1 MLQHERALQIHRAVQ
16 AARKLKMTFE
26 QRPGCSEL
34 IDDFFSVQ
42 ILTSI
47 SVLACYN
54 PARMPPYP
62 NLVSD
67 STLVQD
73 TIDLLT
79 GSGGRAAASEIVD
92 AVFKLSHI
100 DDELAGLLVADLV
113 RNDRRFKIVEN
124 TVELLEDDSRSR
136 LLKDL
141 DFVVVD
147 VEATGAKTPPNRL
160 IELGAYRIRGG
171 RIVDKFLSLV
181 NPEIPIPRFVAALTG
196 ISNEMVKRAPVFA
209 DVAPQWL
216 DFVSDSVLVAH
227 NAPFDTSFL
236 NHEIS
241 RVYPGHRMV
250 NPHLCTVMLSRRA
263 LPDLSNHRLDTI
275 ANHFSIPIISRHRA
289 GSDALATA
297 EIFIRILTELAETHG
312 IKDLA
317 AARSFQYPELSAV

>member
-1 MLQHERALQIHRAVQ
+1 M
-16 AARKLKMTFE
+16 
-26 QRPGCSEL
+26 S
-34 IDDFFSVQ
+34 
-42 ILTSI
+42 
-47 SVLACYN
+47 
-54 PARMPPYP
+54 PYP

-67 STLVQD
+67 SNLVQD
-73 TIDLLT
+73 TIELLT
-79 GSGGRAAASEIVD
+79 CSGGRAAASEIVD
-92 AVFKLSHI
+92 AVFKISHV
-100 DDELAGLLVADLV
+100 DDELAGKLVFDLIG
-113 RNDRRFKIVEN
+113 NDRRFKLIENN
-124 TVELLEDDSRSR
+124 TVELLQDDSHSR

-181 NPEIPIPRFVAALTG
+181 NPEIPIPRFVASLTG
-196 ISNEMVKRAPVFA
+196 ISNDMVKNAPVFA
-209 DVAPQWL
+209 EVAPQWL

-241 RVYPGHRMV
+241 RVYANHRMV
-250 NPHLCTVMLSRRA
+250 NPHLCTVRLSRRA
-263 LPDLSNHRLDTI
+263 FPDLSNHRLETI
-275 ANHFSIPIISRHRA
+275 AHHFSIPIASRHRA

-297 EIFIRILTELAETHG
+297 EIFIVLLTELEETHG

-317 AARSFQYPELSAV
+317 AARNFQFPAPAEQAALT

>member
-1 MLQHERALQIHRAVQ
+1 MA
-16 AARKLKMTFE
+16 
-26 QRPGCSEL
+26 
-34 IDDFFSVQ
+34 
-42 ILTSI
+42 
-47 SVLACYN
+47 
-54 PARMPPYP
+54 PPYS

-73 TIDLLT
+73 TIDLLND
-79 GSGGRAAASEIVD
+79 SGGRAAASEIVD

-100 DDELAGLLVADLV
+100 DDELAGLLVADLI
-113 RNDRRFKIVEN
+113 RNDRRFKIIDN
-124 TVELLEDDSRSR
+124 HTVELQQDDWDKR

-171 RIVDKFLSLV
+171 KIVDKFLQLV
-181 NPEIPIPRFVAALTG
+181 NPEIPIPRFVCSLTG
-196 ISNEMVKRAPVFA
+196 ISNDMVRRAPVFA
-209 DVAPQWL
+209 DVAPRWL
-216 DFVSDSVLVAH
+216 DFVSDSVLIAH

-250 NPHLCTVMLSRRA
+250 NPHLCTVRLSRRVLTDIA
-263 LPDLSNHRLDTI
+263 NHRLDTL
-275 ANHFSIPIISRHRA
+275 ADHFSIPIVSRHRA

-297 EIFIRILTELAETHG
+297 EIFLHLMTRMEEDHG
-312 IKDLA
+312 VIDLA
-317 AARSFQYPELSAV
+317 GARNFQFPELKPTEPVPATVQLKTNGNKVSTKMSDML

>member
-1 MLQHERALQIHRAVQ
+1 
-16 AARKLKMTFE
+16 
-26 QRPGCSEL
+26 
-34 IDDFFSVQ
+34 
-42 ILTSI
+42 
-47 SVLACYN
+47 
-54 PARMPPYP
+54 MPPYS

-79 GSGGRAAASEIVD
+79 CSGGRAAASEIVD

-100 DDELAGLLVADLV
+100 DDELAGLLVADLI
-113 RNDRRFKIVEN
+113 RNDRRFKIIENN
-124 TVELLEDDSRSR
+124 TVELQQDDSQS

-181 NPEIPIPRFVAALTG
+181 NPEIPIPRFVASLTG
-196 ISNEMVKRAPVFA
+196 ISNEMVKTAPVFA
-209 DVAPQWL
+209 SVATQWL

-241 RVYPGHRMV
+241 RVYPGHRMI
-250 NPHLCTVMLSRRA
+250 NPHLCTVRLSRRA

-275 ANHFSIPIISRHRA
+275 ASHFSIPIASRHRA

-297 EIFIRILTELAETHG
+297 EIFLLLLIELEETHG

-317 AARSFQYPELSAV
+317 AARNFQFPEITEQQLT

>member
-1 MLQHERALQIHRAVQ
+1 
-16 AARKLKMTFE
+16 
-26 QRPGCSEL
+26 
-34 IDDFFSVQ
+34 
-42 ILTSI
+42 
-47 SVLACYN
+47 
-54 PARMPPYP
+54 MPPYP

-79 GSGGRAAASEIVD
+79 CSGGRAAASEIVD

-100 DDELAGLLVADLV
+100 DDELAGLLVADLI
-113 RNDRRFKIVEN
+113 RNDRRFKIAENN
-124 TVELLEDDSRSR
+124 TVELLEDDSHLR
-136 LLKDL
+136 LLKEL

-160 IELGAYRIRGG
+160 IELGAFRIRGG
-171 RIVDKFLSLV
+171 RIADKFVTLV
-181 NPEIPIPRFVAALTG
+181 NPEIPIPRFVATLTG
-196 ISNEMVKRAPVFA
+196 ISNDMVRGAPVFA
-209 DVAPQWL
+209 DVAPKWL

-250 NPHLCTVMLSRRA
+250 NPHLCTVKLSRRA
-263 LPDLSNHRLDTI
+263 MPDLSNHRLDTI
-275 ANHFSIPIISRHRA
+275 ASHFSIPIASRHRA

-297 EIFIRILTELAETHG
+297 EIFIFLLTELEETHG
-312 IKDLA
+312 IKDLG
-317 AARSFQYPELSAV
+317 AARRFQFPELATDLHG

>member
-1 MLQHERALQIHRAVQ
+1 
-16 AARKLKMTFE
+16 
-26 QRPGCSEL
+26 
-34 IDDFFSVQ
+34 
-42 ILTSI
+42 
-47 SVLACYN
+47 
-54 PARMPPYP
+54 MPPYS

-79 GSGGRAAASEIVD
+79 CSGGRAPASEIVD
-92 AVFKLSHI
+92 SVFKLSHI
-100 DDELAGLLVADLV
+100 DDELAGLLVADLI
-113 RNDRRFKIVEN
+113 RNDRRFKIDNN
-124 TVELLEDDSRSR
+124 TVELLQDDSHSR

-171 RIVDKFLSLV
+171 RIVDQFLSLV
-181 NPEIPIPRFVAALTG
+181 NPEIPIPRFVASLTG

-209 DVAPQWL
+209 DLAPQWL

-241 RVYPGHRMV
+241 RVYPGHRMM

-263 LPDLSNHRLDTI
+263 LPELLNHRLDTI
-275 ANHFSIPIISRHRA
+275 ASHFSIPIVSRHRA

-297 EIFIRILTELAETHG
+297 EIFLLLLTELQETHG
-312 IKDLA
+312 IKNLA
-317 AARSFQYPELSAV
+317 AARNFQFPETEHATVCKI

>member
-1 MLQHERALQIHRAVQ
+1 
-16 AARKLKMTFE
+16 
-26 QRPGCSEL
+26 
-34 IDDFFSVQ
+34 
-42 ILTSI
+42 
-47 SVLACYN
+47 
-54 PARMPPYP
+54 MPHYS

-67 STLVQD
+67 SILVQD

-79 GSGGRAAASEIVD
+79 DSGGRAAASEIVD

-100 DDELAGLLVADLV
+100 DDELAGLLVADLI
-113 RNDRRFKIVEN
+113 RNDRRFKFVENN
-124 TVELLEDDSRSR
+124 TVELLADDSHSR
-136 LLKDL
+136 LLRDL

-171 RIVDKFLSLV
+171 RIVDKFQSLV
-181 NPEIPIPRFVAALTG
+181 NPEIPIPRFVAALTR
-196 ISNEMVKRAPVFA
+196 ISNEMVKGAPVFA
-209 DVAPQWL
+209 ELAPQWL

-250 NPHLCTVMLSRRA
+250 NPHLCTVRLSRRA
-263 LPDLSNHRLDTI
+263 LPNLLNHRRDTI
-275 ANHFSIPIISRHRA
+275 ADQFSFPIASRHRA

-297 EIFIRILTELAETHG
+297 EIFLRILTELEETHG
-312 IKDLA
+312 IKNLA
-317 AARSFQYPELSAV
+317 AARNFQFPELA

>member
-1 MLQHERALQIHRAVQ
+1 
-16 AARKLKMTFE
+16 
-26 QRPGCSEL
+26 
-34 IDDFFSVQ
+34 
-42 ILTSI
+42 
-47 SVLACYN
+47 
-54 PARMPPYP
+54 MPPYP

-79 GSGGRAAASEIVD
+79 CSGGRAAASEIVD

-100 DDELAGLLVADLV
+100 DDELAGLLVADLI
-113 RNDRRFKIVEN
+113 RNDRRFKLIENN
-124 TVELLEDDSRSR
+124 TVELLRDDSQSR
-136 LLKDL
+136 PLKTL

-181 NPEIPIPRFVAALTG
+181 NPEIPIPRFVASLTG
-196 ISNEMVKRAPVFA
+196 ISNDMVKQAPVFA
-209 DVAPQWL
+209 IVAPQWL
-216 DFVSDSVLVAH
+216 DFVNDSVLVAH

-250 NPHLCTVMLSRRA
+250 NPHLCTVRLARRA
-263 LPDLSNHRLDTI
+263 FPDLSNHRLDTI
-275 ANHFSIPIISRHRA
+275 ANHFSIPIVSRHRA

-297 EIFIRILTELAETHG
+297 EIFLLLLTELEETHG

-317 AARSFQYPELSAV
+317 AARNFQFPEITDLHG

>member
-1 MLQHERALQIHRAVQ
+1 M
-16 AARKLKMTFE
+16 
-26 QRPGCSEL
+26 
-34 IDDFFSVQ
+34 
-42 ILTSI
+42 
-47 SVLACYN
+47 
-54 PARMPPYP
+54 PYP

-73 TIDLLT
+73 TIELLT
-79 GSGGRAAASEIVD
+79 GSGGRAPATEIVD

-100 DDELAGLLVADLV
+100 DDELAGLLVADLI
-113 RNDRRFKIVEN
+113 RNDRRFKIDNN
-124 TVELLEDDSRSR
+124 TVELLADDSHSR

-147 VEATGAKTPPNRL
+147 VEATGAKMPPNRL

-171 RIVDKFLSLV
+171 KIVDKFLSLV
-181 NPEIPIPRFVAALTG
+181 NPEIPIPRFVASLTG
-196 ISNEMVKRAPVFA
+196 ISNDMVRRAPVFA
-209 DVAPQWL
+209 ELAPQLL

-250 NPHLCTVMLSRRA
+250 NPHLCTVRLSRRTF
-263 LPDLSNHRLDTI
+263 PDLLNHRLDTI
-275 ANHFSIPIISRHRA
+275 AEHFSIPIASRHRA

-297 EIFIRILTELAETHG
+297 EIFLRLMTEMEETHG

-317 AARSFQYPELSAV
+317 AARSFQFPELEPLTINVRTVTR

>member
-1 MLQHERALQIHRAVQ
+1 MTCSAFKFLPRAV
-16 AARKLKMTFE
+16 
-26 QRPGCSEL
+26 C
-34 IDDFFSVQ
+34 
-42 ILTSI
+42 
-47 SVLACYN
+47 ACYN
-54 PARMPPYP
+54 PERMPHYS

-73 TIDLLT
+73 TIDLLNC
-79 GSGGRAAASEIVD
+79 SGGRAPASEIVD

-100 DDELAGLLVADLV
+100 DDELAGLLVADLI

-124 TVELLEDDSRSR
+124 NTVELQADDSQSR
-136 LLKDL
+136 LLRDL

-160 IELGAYRIRGG
+160 IELGAYHIRGG
-171 RIVDKFLSLV
+171 CIVDKFLSLV
-181 NPEIPIPRFVAALTG
+181 NPEIPIPRFVASLTG

-209 DVAPQWL
+209 EVAPQWL

-250 NPHLCTVMLSRRA
+250 NPHLCTVRLSRRA
-263 LPDLSNHRLDTI
+263 LPDLLNHRLDTVADQI
-275 ANHFSIPIISRHRA
+275 GRA
-289 GSDALATA
+289 
-297 EIFIRILTELAETHG
+297 H
-312 IKDLA
+312 
-317 AARSFQYPELSAV
+317 V

>member
-1 MLQHERALQIHRAVQ
+1 M
-16 AARKLKMTFE
+16 
-26 QRPGCSEL
+26 
-34 IDDFFSVQ
+34 
-42 ILTSI
+42 
-47 SVLACYN
+47 
-54 PARMPPYP
+54 PYP

-67 STLVQD
+67 SNLVQD

-79 GSGGRAAASEIVD
+79 CCGGRAPASEIVD

-100 DDELAGLLVADLV
+100 DDELAGLLVADLI

-124 TVELLEDDSRSR
+124 NTVELQQDDRQSR

-171 RIVDKFLSLV
+171 RIVDKFMSLV
-181 NPEIPIPRFVAALTG
+181 NPEIPIPRFVASLTG
-196 ISNEMVKRAPVFA
+196 ISNDMVRRAPVFA
-209 DVAPQWL
+209 EVAPQWL

-227 NAPFDTSFL
+227 NALFDTGFL

-250 NPHLCTVMLSRRA
+250 NPHLCTVKLSRRA
-263 LPDLSNHRLDTI
+263 LPALSNHRLDTI
-275 ANHFSIPIISRHRA
+275 ANHFSIPIVSRHRA

-297 EIFIRILTELAETHG
+297 EIFLLLLTELDETYG
-312 IKDLA
+312 VRDLA
-317 AARSFQYPELSAV
+317 AARSFQFPEPQMNAD

>member
-1 MLQHERALQIHRAVQ
+1 
-16 AARKLKMTFE
+16 
-26 QRPGCSEL
+26 
-34 IDDFFSVQ
+34 
-42 ILTSI
+42 
-47 SVLACYN
+47 
-54 PARMPPYP
+54 MPPYS

-79 GSGGRAAASEIVD
+79 CSGGRAAASEIVD
-92 AVFKLSHI
+92 VVFKLSHI
-100 DDELAGLLVADLV
+100 DDELAGLLVADLI
-113 RNDRRFKIVEN
+113 RNDRRFKIDHN
-124 TVELLEDDSRSR
+124 TVELLQDDSHSR

-171 RIVDKFLSLV
+171 RIVDKFMSLV
-181 NPEIPIPRFVAALTG
+181 NPEIPIPRFVASLTG

-209 DVAPQWL
+209 DLAPLWL

-241 RVYPGHRMV
+241 RVYPGHRMM
-250 NPHLCTVMLSRRA
+250 NPHLCTVRLSRRA
-263 LPDLSNHRLDTI
+263 LPELLNHRLDTI
-275 ANHFSIPIISRHRA
+275 ASHFSIPIVSRHRA

-297 EIFIRILTELAETHG
+297 EIFLLLLTELQETHG
-312 IKDLA
+312 VKNLA
-317 AARSFQYPELSAV
+317 AARNFQFPELEPVLT

>member
-1 MLQHERALQIHRAVQ
+1 M
-16 AARKLKMTFE
+16 
-26 QRPGCSEL
+26 S
-34 IDDFFSVQ
+34 
-42 ILTSI
+42 
-47 SVLACYN
+47 
-54 PARMPPYP
+54 PYP

-67 STLVQD
+67 SNLVQD
-73 TIDLLT
+73 TIELLT
-79 GSGGRAAASEIVD
+79 CSGGRAAASEIVD
-92 AVFKLSHI
+92 AVFKISHV
-100 DDELAGLLVADLV
+100 DDELAGKLVFDLIG
-113 RNDRRFKIVEN
+113 NDRRFKLIEN
-124 TVELLEDDSRSR
+124 TVELLQDDSHSR

-181 NPEIPIPRFVAALTG
+181 NPEIPIPRFVASLTG
-196 ISNEMVKRAPVFA
+196 ISNDMVKNAPVFA
-209 DVAPQWL
+209 EVAPQWL

-241 RVYPGHRMV
+241 RVYANHRMV
-250 NPHLCTVMLSRRA
+250 NPHLCTVRLSRRA
-263 LPDLSNHRLDTI
+263 FPDLSNHRLETI
-275 ANHFSIPIISRHRA
+275 AQHFSIPIASRHRA

-297 EIFIRILTELAETHG
+297 EIFLVLLAELDETHG

-317 AARSFQYPELSAV
+317 AARNFQFPEPAEQAAALT

>member
-1 MLQHERALQIHRAVQ
+1 
-16 AARKLKMTFE
+16 
-26 QRPGCSEL
+26 
-34 IDDFFSVQ
+34 
-42 ILTSI
+42 
-47 SVLACYN
+47 
-54 PARMPPYP
+54 MPPYP

-92 AVFKLSHI
+92 AVFKLSHV
-100 DDELAGLLVADLV
+100 DDELAGLLVADLI
-113 RNDRRFKIVEN
+113 RNDRRFKIINN
-124 TVELLEDDSRSR
+124 TVELLIDDSHSR
-136 LLKDL
+136 RLKDL

-181 NPEIPIPRFVAALTG
+181 NPEIPIPRFVASLTG
-196 ISNEMVKRAPVFA
+196 ISNEMVKSAPMFA
-209 DVAPQWL
+209 DLAPKWL

-250 NPHLCTVMLSRRA
+250 NPHLCTVRLSRRA
-263 LPDLSNHRLDTI
+263 LPDLLNHRLDTI
-275 ANHFSIPIISRHRA
+275 ASHFSIPIVSRHRA

-297 EIFIRILTELAETHG
+297 QIFLLLLTELEETHG

-317 AARSFQYPELSAV
+317 AARRFQFPELAADLRG

>member
-1 MLQHERALQIHRAVQ
+1 
-16 AARKLKMTFE
+16 
-26 QRPGCSEL
+26 
-34 IDDFFSVQ
+34 
-42 ILTSI
+42 
-47 SVLACYN
+47 
-54 PARMPPYP
+54 MPPYS

-92 AVFKLSHI
+92 VVFKLSHI
-100 DDELAGLLVADLV
+100 DDELAGLLVADLI
-113 RNDRRFKIVEN
+113 RNDRRFKIVDN
-124 TVELLEDDSRSR
+124 TIELLEDDSHTR

-181 NPEIPIPRFVAALTG
+181 NPEIPIPRFVATLTG
-196 ISNEMVKRAPVFA
+196 ISNDMVRDAPVFA

-250 NPHLCTVMLSRRA
+250 NPHLCTVRLSRRA
-263 LPDLSNHRLDTI
+263 MPDLANHRLDTI
-275 ANHFSIPIISRHRA
+275 ATHFSIPIASRHRA

-297 EIFIRILTELAETHG
+297 EIFILLLTELEETHG
-312 IKDLA
+312 IKDLG
-317 AARSFQYPELSAV
+317 AARRFQFPELNTDLH

>member
-1 MLQHERALQIHRAVQ
+1 
-16 AARKLKMTFE
+16 
-26 QRPGCSEL
+26 
-34 IDDFFSVQ
+34 
-42 ILTSI
+42 
-47 SVLACYN
+47 
-54 PARMPPYP
+54 MPPYP

-79 GSGGRAAASEIVD
+79 CSGGRAAASEIVD

-100 DDELAGLLVADLV
+100 DDELAGLLVADLI
-113 RNDRRFKIVEN
+113 RDDRRFKIIENN
-124 TVELLEDDSRSR
+124 TVELLADDSQSR
-136 LLKDL
+136 QLKDL

-181 NPEIPIPRFVAALTG
+181 NPEIPIPRFVASLTG
-196 ISNEMVKRAPVFA
+196 ISNEMVKQAPVFA
-209 DVAPQWL
+209 EVAPQWL
-216 DFVSDSVLVAH
+216 DFVSDSVLV
-227 NAPFDTSFL
+227 APFDTSFL

-250 NPHLCTVMLSRRA
+250 NPHLCTVRLSRRA
-263 LPDLSNHRLDTI
+263 LPDLCNHRLDTI
-275 ANHFSIPIISRHRA
+275 ADHFSIPIISRHRA

-297 EIFIRILTELAETHG
+297 EIFLLLLTELEETHG
-312 IKDLA
+312 IKNLA
-317 AARSFQYPELSAV
+317 AARRFQFTDDTEKNPI

>member
-1 MLQHERALQIHRAVQ
+1 MLQSSPV
-16 AARKLKMTFE
+16 
-26 QRPGCSEL
+26 
-34 IDDFFSVQ
+34 
-42 ILTSI
+42 
-47 SVLACYN
+47 
-54 PARMPPYP
+54 PPYS

-73 TIDLLT
+73 TIDLLID
-79 GSGGRAAASEIVD
+79 SGGRAPAAQIVD

-113 RNDRRFKIVEN
+113 KNDRRFKIIDNN
-124 TVELLEDDSRSR
+124 TVELLQDDWQSR

-181 NPEIPIPRFVAALTG
+181 NPEIPIPRFVVTLTG
-196 ISNEMVKRAPVFA
+196 ITNEMVKQAPVFA
-209 DVAPQWL
+209 EVAPRWL

-250 NPHLCTVMLSRRA
+250 NPHLCTVRLSRRA
-263 LPDLSNHRLDTI
+263 LPELTNHRLDTI
-275 ANHFSIPIISRHRA
+275 ADHFAIPIISRHRA

-297 EIFIRILTELAETHG
+297 EIFLFLLTKLEENYG

-317 AARSFQYPELSAV
+317 SARSFQFPEIKPAEDVAVAPGPLAPSL

>member
-1 MLQHERALQIHRAVQ
+1 M
-16 AARKLKMTFE
+16 
-26 QRPGCSEL
+26 S
-34 IDDFFSVQ
+34 
-42 ILTSI
+42 
-47 SVLACYN
+47 
-54 PARMPPYP
+54 PYP

-67 STLVQD
+67 SNLVQD
-73 TIDLLT
+73 TIELLT
-79 GSGGRAAASEIVD
+79 CSGGRAAASEIVD
-92 AVFKLSHI
+92 AVFKIAHA
-100 DDELAGLLVADLV
+100 DEELAGKLVFDLIG
-113 RNDRRFKIVEN
+113 NDRRFKLIENN
-124 TVELLEDDSRSR
+124 TVELLQDDSHSR

-181 NPEIPIPRFVAALTG
+181 NPEIPIPRFVASLTG
-196 ISNEMVKRAPVFA
+196 ISNDMVKNAPVFA
-209 DVAPQWL
+209 EVAPQWL

-241 RVYPGHRMV
+241 RVYANHRMV
-250 NPHLCTVMLSRRA
+250 NPHLCTVRLSRRA
-263 LPDLSNHRLDTI
+263 FPDLSNHRLETI
-275 ANHFSIPIISRHRA
+275 AQHFSIPIASRHRA

-297 EIFIRILTELAETHG
+297 EIFIVLLTELEETHG

-317 AARSFQYPELSAV
+317 AARNFQFPEPAEQQAALT

>member
-1 MLQHERALQIHRAVQ
+1 ML
-16 AARKLKMTFE
+16 
-26 QRPGCSEL
+26 
-34 IDDFFSVQ
+34 
-42 ILTSI
+42 
-47 SVLACYN
+47 
-54 PARMPPYP
+54 PYP

-67 STLVQD
+67 SNFVQE

-79 GSGGRAAASEIVD
+79 CSGGRAAASEIVD
-92 AVFKLSHI
+92 VVFNLSHV
-100 DDELAGLLVADLV
+100 DDELAGQLVADLI
-113 RNDRRFKIVEN
+113 RNDRRFKFIENN
-124 TVELLEDDSRSR
+124 TVELQQDDSYSR

-171 RIVDKFLSLV
+171 RIVDQFLSLV
-181 NPEIPIPRFVAALTG
+181 NPEIPIPRFVASLTG
-196 ISNEMVKRAPVFA
+196 ISNDMVRLAPLFA

-250 NPHLCTVMLSRRA
+250 NPHLCTVRLSRRA
-263 LPDLSNHRLDTI
+263 LPDLSNHRLETI
-275 ANHFSIPIISRHRA
+275 ATHFSIPIASRHRA

-297 EIFIRILTELAETHG
+297 EIFILLLTELEETHG

-317 AARSFQYPELSAV
+317 AARNFQFPTETALT

>member
-1 MLQHERALQIHRAVQ
+1 
-16 AARKLKMTFE
+16 
-26 QRPGCSEL
+26 
-34 IDDFFSVQ
+34 
-42 ILTSI
+42 
-47 SVLACYN
+47 
-54 PARMPPYP
+54 MPPYP

-73 TIDLLT
+73 TIDLLNDA
-79 GSGGRAAASEIVD
+79 GGRAAASEIVD

-100 DDELAGLLVADLV
+100 DDDLAGLLVADLI
-113 RNDRRFKIVEN
+113 RNDRRFKIIDN
-124 TVELLEDDSRSR
+124 HTVELQQDDWDNR
-136 LLKDL
+136 LLRDL

-171 RIVDKFLSLV
+171 RIVDKFLQLV
-181 NPEIPIPRFVAALTG
+181 NPEIPIPRFVVTLTG
-196 ISNEMVKRAPVFA
+196 ISNEMVKREPVFA
-209 DVAPQWL
+209 EVAPQWL
-216 DFVSDSVLVAH
+216 DFVSDSVLIAH

-250 NPHLCTVMLSRRA
+250 NPHLCTVRLSRRV
-263 LPDLSNHRLDTI
+263 LPDIANHRLDTI
-275 ANHFSIPIISRHRA
+275 ANHFSIPIVSRHRA

-297 EIFIRILTELAETHG
+297 EIFLLLLSKLEEDHG

-317 AARSFQYPELSAV
+317 TARSFQFPEIKQESTSLPNGLPLVSNL

>member
-1 MLQHERALQIHRAVQ
+1 
-16 AARKLKMTFE
+16 
-26 QRPGCSEL
+26 
-34 IDDFFSVQ
+34 
-42 ILTSI
+42 
-47 SVLACYN
+47 
-54 PARMPPYP
+54 MPPYP

-79 GSGGRAAASEIVD
+79 CSGGRAAASEIVD

-100 DDELAGLLVADLV
+100 DDELAGLLVADLI

-124 TVELLEDDSRSR
+124 NTVELLADDSQSR
-136 LLKDL
+136 LLRDL

-147 VEATGAKTPPNRL
+147 VEATGAKMPPNRL

-171 RIVDKFLSLV
+171 RIVDKFVSLV
-181 NPEIPIPRFVAALTG
+181 NPEIPIPRFVASLTG
-196 ISNEMVKRAPVFA
+196 ISNEMVRRAPMFA
-209 DVAPQWL
+209 ELAPQWL

-250 NPHLCTVMLSRRA
+250 NPHLCTVKLSRRA

-275 ANHFSIPIISRHRA
+275 AQHFSIPITSRHRA
-289 GSDALATA
+289 FSDALATA
-297 EIFIRILTELAETHG
+297 EIFLLLLTELEDTHG
-312 IKDLA
+312 IKNLA
-317 AARSFQYPELSAV
+317 AARSFQFPEPRMNAE